1 MSIYLAH
8 DDKSELIK
16 QLEQRNKQID
26 EDILGQFMEDQGEAQ
41 DDMGSAQ
48 ISVDDFSDDLLLD
61 IFRSFRAE
69 KLAEKQ
75 KCKGSGSKKK
85 KKEAYDSL

>member
-41 DDMGSAQ
+41 DDMGSA
-48 ISVDDFSDDLLLD
+48 
-61 IFRSFRAE
+61 
-69 KLAEKQ
+69 
-75 KCKGSGSKKK
+75 
-85 KKEAYDSL
+85 